1 MCCDHKT
8 RILTHLQYDKHA
20 QIMLQ
25 TLIDGW
31 QRNAPLLIQVS
42 RLDRPVG
49 SVLLLWPTLWA
60 LWIAAEG
67 FPGWHLLSVFCL
79 GTLLTR
85 SAGCII
91 NDIADRKIDPQVER
105 TRHRPLATG
114 QLNVF
119 TAILFMAF
127 LLFISLL
134 LVLSTNLHTF
144 LLALAAAFIAGLYPF
159 VKRISHLPQIV
170 LGIAFSCGIPMA
182 FTAVTNSLPL
192 ICWLLFLANLVWVVA
207 YDTEYAMVDRQ
218 DDLTIGVGSTAI
230 LFGDLDRL
238 MIALLQCLFI
248 VMLIQTGNEL
258 AFETSFYVSIIAVSC
273 LFIYQQFLIRNRQR
287 EKCLTAFL
295 NNQWIGGLIFV
306 GVLVQY

>member
-1 MCCDHKT
+1 
-8 RILTHLQYDKHA
+8 
-20 QIMLQ
+20 MLQ

-144 LLALAAAFIAGLYPF
+144 LLAIAAAFIAGLYPF

-218 DDLTIGVGSTAI
+218 DALTIGVGSTAI

-295 NNQWIGGLIFV
+295 NNQWIGGLIFL
-306 GVLVQY
+306 GVLVQC

>member
-1 MCCDHKT
+1 
-8 RILTHLQYDKHA
+8 
-20 QIMLQ
+20 MLQ
-25 TLIDGW
+25 TLIDDW
-31 QRNAPLLIQVS
+31 QQKAPLLIQVS

-91 NDIADRKIDPQVER
+91 NDIADRKIDPHVER

-144 LLALAAAFIAGLYPF
+144 LLAIAGALIAGLYPF
-159 VKRISHLPQIV
+159 AKRISHLPQIV

-207 YDTEYAMVDRQ
+207 YDTEYAMVDRE

-238 MIALLQCLFI
+238 MIALLQCLFV
-248 VMLIQTGNEL
+248 VMLIQMGNEL
-258 AFETSFYVSIIAVSC
+258 AFETSFYASTIAVSC

-295 NNQWIGGLIFV
+295 NNQWVGGLIFL

>member
-1 MCCDHKT
+1 MCCAHKI

-25 TLIDGW
+25 PLIDSW
-31 QRNAPLLIQVS
+31 QQKAPLLIQVS

-60 LWIAAEG
+60 LWIAARG
-67 FPGWHLLSVFCL
+67 FPGWHLLCVFCL

-91 NDIADRKIDPQVER
+91 NDIADRKIDPHVER

-114 QLNVF
+114 QLSVF

-144 LLALAAAFIAGLYPF
+144 LLAIAGALIAGLYPF
-159 VKRISHLPQIV
+159 AKRISHLPQIV

-207 YDTEYAMVDRQ
+207 YDTEYAMVDRE

-238 MIALLQCLFI
+238 MIALLQGLFV
-248 VMLIQTGNEL
+248 VMLIQMGNEL
-258 AFETSFYVSIIAVSC
+258 AFETSYYASIIAVSC

-295 NNQWIGGLIFV
+295 NNQWVGGLIFL

>member
-1 MCCDHKT
+1 
-8 RILTHLQYDKHA
+8 
-20 QIMLQ
+20 MLQ
-25 TLIDGW
+25 TLIDSW
-31 QRNAPLLIQVS
+31 QVKGPLLIQVS

-60 LWIAAEG
+60 LWIAAQG

-91 NDIADRKIDPQVER
+91 NDIADRKIDPHVER
-105 TRHRPLATG
+105 TQHRPLATG
-114 QLNVF
+114 KLSVF
-119 TAILFMAF
+119 TALLFMAF
-127 LLFISLL
+127 LLFICLL

-144 LLALAAAFIAGLYPF
+144 LLAIAAALIAGLYPF
-159 VKRISHLPQIV
+159 AKRISHLPQVV

-192 ICWLLFLANLVWVVA
+192 ICWLLFLANLIWVVA
-207 YDTEYAMVDRQ
+207 YDTEYAMVDRD

-238 MIALLQCLFI
+238 MIALLQI
-248 VMLIQTGNEL
+248 VFVIMLIQMGNEL
-258 AFETSFYVSIIAVSC
+258 AFDTSFYASIVAVSC

-287 EKCLTAFL
+287 ENCLTAFL
-295 NNQWIGGLIFV
+295 NNQWIGGLIFL
-306 GVLVQY
+306 GVLLQY

>member
-91 NDIADRKIDPQVER
+91 NDIADREIDPQVER

-144 LLALAAAFIAGLYPF
+144 LLAIAAAFIAGLYPF

>member
-1 MCCDHKT
+1 
-8 RILTHLQYDKHA
+8 
-20 QIMLQ
+20 MLQ
-25 TLIDGW
+25 TLIDSW
-31 QRNAPLLIQVS
+31 QVKGPLLIQVS

-60 LWIAAEG
+60 LWIAAQG

-91 NDIADRKIDPQVER
+91 NDIADRKIDPHVER
-105 TRHRPLATG
+105 TQHRPLATG
-114 QLNVF
+114 KLSVF
-119 TAILFMAF
+119 TALLFMAF
-127 LLFISLL
+127 LLFICLL

-144 LLALAAAFIAGLYPF
+144 LLAIAAALIAGLYPF
-159 VKRISHLPQIV
+159 AKRISHLAQVV

-192 ICWLLFLANLVWVVA
+192 ICWLLFLANLIWVVA
-207 YDTEYAMVDRQ
+207 YDTEYAMVDRD

-238 MIALLQCLFI
+238 MIALLQI
-248 VMLIQTGNEL
+248 VFVIMLIQMGNEL
-258 AFETSFYVSIIAVSC
+258 AFDTSFYASIVAVSC

-287 EKCLTAFL
+287 ENCLTAFL
-295 NNQWIGGLIFV
+295 NNQWIGGLIFL
-306 GVLVQY
+306 GVLLQY